1 MSTADLVS
9 RYIVLTKEVMP
20 HLARTSH
27 KHWPVSNDHCFQRI
41 ILDAVCGGV
50 WYEYLPRPA
59 YKNLTHDQAANAVK
73 LCNDIISGDADLIIL
88 NKQSL
93 QWRGKTGATPLP
105 PKDFSQSSHHYRCGA
120 ELGAK
125 NSCPS

>member
-1 MSTADLVS
+1 MSTADLAS
-9 RYIVLTKEVMP
+9 RYILLTKEVMP

-50 WYEYLPRPA
+50 WYAYLPRPT

-73 LCNDIISGDADLIIL
+73 LCNDIISGDADLIVL

-93 QWRGKTGATPLP
+93 QWRGKTGATPLL
-105 PKDFSQSSHHYRCGA
+105 PKD
-120 ELGAK
+120 
-125 NSCPS
+125 

>member
-41 ILDAVCGGV
+41 ILDAVCGCV
-50 WYEYLPRPA
+50 WYDYLPRPA
-59 YKNLTHDQAANAVK
+59 YKNLNHDQAANAVK
-73 LCNDIISGDADLIIL
+73 LCNDIISGDADLIVL

-93 QWRGKTGATPLP
+93 QWRGKTGATPLL
-105 PKDFSQSSHHYRCGA
+105 PKD
-120 ELGAK
+120 
-125 NSCPS
+125 

>member
-1 MSTADLVS
+1 MSTADLVF

-20 HLARTSH
+20 HLSRTSH

-50 WYEYLPRPA
+50 WYDYLPRPA

-73 LCNDIISGDADLIIL
+73 LCNDIISGDADLIVL

-105 PKDFSQSSHHYRCGA
+105 PKD
-120 ELGAK
+120 
-125 NSCPS
+125 

>member
-1 MSTADLVS
+1 MRTADLVS

-41 ILDAVCGGV
+41 VLDAVCGGV
-50 WYEYLPRPA
+50 WYDYLPRPA

-73 LCNDIISGDADLIIL
+73 LCNDIISGDADLIFL

-93 QWRGKTGATPLP
+93 QWRGKTGATPMPL
-105 PKDFSQSSHHYRCGA
+105 KD
-120 ELGAK
+120 
-125 NSCPS
+125 

>member
-50 WYEYLPRPA
+50 WNEYLPRPA

-73 LCNDIISGDADLIIL
+73 LCNDIISGDADLIVL

-105 PKDFSQSSHHYRCGA
+105 PKD
-120 ELGAK
+120 
-125 NSCPS
+125 

>member
-1 MSTADLVS
+1 MSTADLAS

-41 ILDAVCGGV
+41 ILDTVCGGV
-50 WYEYLPRPA
+50 WYDYLPRPA
-59 YKNLTHDQAANAVK
+59 YKTMTHDEAANAVK
-73 LCNDIISGDADLIIL
+73 LCNDIISGDADLIVL
-88 NKQSL
+88 NKQAL

-105 PKDFSQSSHHYRCGA
+105 PKD
-120 ELGAK
+120 
-125 NSCPS
+125 

>member
-41 ILDAVCGGV
+41 ILDALCGGV
-50 WYEYLPRPA
+50 WYDCLPRPA

-73 LCNDIISGDADLIIL
+73 LCNDIISGDADLIVL

-93 QWRGKTGATPLP
+93 RWRVKTGATPLP
-105 PKDFSQSSHHYRCGA
+105 PKD
-120 ELGAK
+120 
-125 NSCPS
+125 

>member
-41 ILDAVCGGV
+41 VLDAVCGGV
-50 WYEYLPRPA
+50 CYTHLPRPA
-59 YKNLTHDQAANAVK
+59 YKNLTYDQAANAVK
-73 LCNDIISGDADLIIL
+73 LCNDIISGDADLIVL

-93 QWRGKTGATPLP
+93 QWRGKTGAAPSP
-105 PKDFSQSSHHYRCGA
+105 PKD
-120 ELGAK
+120 
-125 NSCPS
+125 

>member
-9 RYIVLTKEVMP
+9 LYIVLTKEVMP

-50 WYEYLPRPA
+50 WYDYLPRPA
-59 YKNLTHDQAANAVK
+59 YKNLNHDQAANAVK
-73 LCNDIISGDADLIIL
+73 LCNDIISGDADLIVL

-105 PKDFSQSSHHYRCGA
+105 PKD
-120 ELGAK
+120 
-125 NSCPS
+125 

>member
-27 KHWPVSNDHCFQRI
+27 QHWPLSNDHCFQRI
-41 ILDAVCGGV
+41 ILDAVCGGF
-50 WYEYLPRPA
+50 WYDYLPRPA
-59 YKNLTHDQAANAVK
+59 YKNLTYDQAANAVK
-73 LCNDIISGDADLIIL
+73 FRNDIISGDADLIVL

-93 QWRGKTGATPLP
+93 KWRGKTGATPLP
-105 PKDFSQSSHHYRCGA
+105 PKD
-120 ELGAK
+120 
-125 NSCPS
+125 

>member
-9 RYIVLTKEVMP
+9 RYIELTKEVMP

-27 KHWPVSNDHCFQRI
+27 KHWPVGNDHCFQRI

-50 WYEYLPRPA
+50 WYDYLPRPA

-73 LCNDIISGDADLIIL
+73 LCNDIISGDADLIVL

-105 PKDFSQSSHHYRCGA
+105 PK
-120 ELGAK
+120 
-125 NSCPS
+125 N